1 MFFKSRRIQK
11 WIVGLISLKFE
22 GENEL
27 YEKKLSMNNIDDIYM
42 TQSIAILKE

>member
-11 WIVGLISLKFE
+11 WAVGLIFLKFD

-27 YEKKLSMNNIDDIYM
+27 YEKKLSMNIIDDIYM
-42 TQSIAILKE
+42 SHSIAILKE